1 MDAKKEKTMAA
12 DYNYTGP
19 SMNPT
24 LKVGDGLT
32 VIPYEDENI
41 RIGDVVVFRSSE
53 SDRYIVHRVISVDS
67 RGIRTKGDNN
77 NKVDSWILHPEDI
90 VGRVTSAQRGN
101 KSIIIH
107 GGTHGRL
114 LAPMLWTI
122 KRVKI
127 VINRILSPVYQILI
141 RMNFLKGILSR
152 LISTQILYFK
162 RPNGIEM
169 QLIMGRWVIGR
180 YSPVGSRW
188 IIRRP
193 FRLFVDEKSL
203 PQAENHLS
211 QQTIE
216 P

>member
-1 MDAKKEKTMAA
+1 
-12 DYNYTGP
+12 
-19 SMNPT
+19 MNPT

-90 VGRVTSAQRGN
+90 VGRVISAQRRN
-101 KSIIIH
+101 KSIVIH
-107 GGTHGRL
+107 GGTRGRL
-114 LAPMLWTI
+114 LASILWTI
-122 KRVKI
+122 RRLKI
-127 VINRILSPVYQILI
+127 LIHRILHPAYQALT
-141 RMNFLKGILSR
+141 RTNVPRGILSR
-152 LISTQILYFK
+152 LVSTQILYFK

-180 YSPVGSRW
+180 YSPGGSQW

-216 P
+216 T

>member
-1 MDAKKEKTMAA
+1 MAA

-32 VIPYEDENI
+32 VIPYEDEDI
-41 RIGDVVVFRSSE
+41 HIGDVVVFRSSKN
-53 SDRYIVHRVISVDS
+53 DRYIVHRVISVDS

-77 NKVDSWILHPEDI
+77 NKVDSWILRPEDI
-90 VGRVTSAQRGN
+90 VGRVISAKRKD
-101 KSIIIH
+101 KSIVIH
-107 GGTHGRL
+107 GGTRGRL

-122 KRVKI
+122 RRLKLLI
-127 VINRILSPVYQILI
+127 YRILHPAYQLLACT
-141 RMNFLKGILSR
+141 NFPRGILSR
-152 LISTQILYFK
+152 LVSTQILYFK
-162 RPNGIEM
+162 RPNGVEM

-180 YSPVGSRW
+180 YSPMGNHWV
-188 IIRRP
+188 IRRP